1 MTWNILFG
9 GEDRFAA
16 IEGVVAAARPDVLVL
31 QECNG
36 FDEGDRLARLA
47 AAIGVVN
54 DEAHVVLGL
63 ARPRASGRRFHVAVI
78 SRFTIHRRGIVNDE
92 GVHHVIVEADVAA
105 PGGDVLVVATHF
117 AATGEDERLQ
127 DARTLRRQ
135 VSRRQLQEG
144 RVLLAGDLNSLT
156 RRDPYP
162 ADFDELLVRAGTEK
176 YGHPARFEVMEQ
188 LDRHGF
194 VDLLHVGGRP
204 ARWVTA
210 ERHRGGVR
218 IDYRT
223 DYLLAS
229 PALANSLLSVEVIDS
244 GGASDHEP
252 VVAVF
257 R

>member
-16 IEGVVAAARPDVLVL
+16 IEGVIAAARPDVLVL

-36 FDEGDRLARLA
+36 FDEGARLARVA
-47 AAIGVVN
+47 AAAGITN
-54 DEAHVVLGL
+54 DDAHVVLGL
-63 ARPRASGRRFHVAVI
+63 ARPRASGRRFHVAVL
-78 SRFTIHRRGIVNDE
+78 SRFTIHRRGFVNDE
-92 GVHHVIVEADVAA
+92 GVHHVIVDADIAA
-105 PGGDVLVVATHF
+105 PGGDVLVVGAHF

-127 DARTLRRQ
+127 DAQTLRGL
-135 VSRRQLQEG
+135 VTRRHLQEH
-144 RVLLAGDLNSLT
+144 RVLFAGDLNALT

-162 ADFDELLVRAGTEK
+162 PDLDELLLRAGTGK
-176 YGHPARFEVMEQ
+176 YGHPARFEVMEE

-194 VDLLHVGGRP
+194 VDLLHVRGRP
-204 ARWVTA
+204 SCWVTA
-210 ERHRGGVR
+210 ERHRGDVR

-229 PALANSLLSVEVIDS
+229 PSLTQNLLSADVIDS